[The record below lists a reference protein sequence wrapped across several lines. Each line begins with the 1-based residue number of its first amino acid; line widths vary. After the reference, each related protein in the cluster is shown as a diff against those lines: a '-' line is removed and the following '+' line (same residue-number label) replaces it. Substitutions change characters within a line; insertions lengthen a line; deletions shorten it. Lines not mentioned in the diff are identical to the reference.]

1 MTRAKN
7 VPARAVPKIAALLA
21 QPSTKLPPGWL
32 SAGVDSLPGALA
44 EGVMEPGVGA
54 GGGVAD
60 GVGAAVPGAG
70 LGGVV
75 AGAGDVDGDGD
86 GDGVGV
92 GVGVAGAGA
101 GDGVGDGVLGAG
113 AGAVGVV
120 DGEGTGAAPGA
131 WAMQEVAKR
140 PKKNSTLSIE
150 EFIFFFFKDSR
161 WRRDGERIWKKK
173 KKKRELFER
182 L

>member
-7 VPARAVPKIAALLA
+7 VPARAVPKIAALLT

-44 EGVMEPGVGA
+44 EPGVGA
-54 GGGVAD
+54 GGGVVD

-86 GDGVGV
+86 GDGV

-131 WAMQEVAKR
+131 CAMQEVAKR

-150 EFIFFFFKDSR
+150 ESIFFFFKDSR
-161 WRRDGERIWKKK
+161 
-173 KKKRELFER
+173 
-182 L
+182 